1 MDYQGKKCLIAYFSH
16 AGMNYVSGKI
26 VDLPVGNTERAAQML
41 RLFTG
46 GDLFHIRT
54 ASVYPNDYQ
63 EVVKIAKKEKA
74 DNARPVLE
82 RDIDSIDD
90 YDVIFLGYP
99 NWCGTMAPP
108 LMTFLQQW
116 DWSGKKILPFGT
128 NGGGGTGRLA
138 EDVARL
144 VPNGKIAPVLDLPD
158 PEDTE
163 KIRRWLE
170 AQL

>member
-1 MDYQGKKCLIAYFSH
+1 MPHCIFSH

-63 EVVKIAKKEKA
+63 EVVKIARKEKA

-99 NWCGTMAPP
+99 NWCGTMPMA
-108 LMTFLQQW
+108 LWTFLETTT
-116 DWSGKKILPFGT
+116 S
-128 NGGGGTGRLA
+128 R
-138 EDVARL
+138 
-144 VPNGKIAPVLDLPD
+144 
-158 PEDTE
+158 
-163 KIRRWLE
+163 IRRFILSAPMKAAASATAWKTSTLS
-170 AQL
+170 ARRPNSARAWPSWVRPSKMPKTTSDAG